1 MEFLILIA
9 LIALIYI
16 VYQLKVD
23 LSNHQIRAEAQL
35 QRITEVIVKNE
46 GKQGKQMIKLVG
58 ETWYQNPDKSRE
70 KNTKNPKFQTIPYFS
85 RKMQLFQTN
94 PVHPGATRRNKNRN

>member
-23 LSNHQIRAEAQL
+23 LSNHQIRAEAHL

-46 GKQGKQMIKLVG
+46 GKQ
-58 ETWYQNPDKSRE
+58 D
-70 KNTKNPKFQTIPYFS
+70 
-85 RKMQLFQTN
+85 
-94 PVHPGATRRNKNRN
+94 